1 MLRLAFVLVAL
12 PAVASAALP
21 WLDGDWTRRVE
32 GRGLSRF
39 VHHGVE
45 RAPESL
51 QAAAWLANDRLRL
64 GTWTNFPASDTRSH
78 EFALVAAA
86 RHGWSGGVELEF
98 EVTHYHLRDARN
110 GHPGHTAELALGIS
124 RAFGP
129 GRLAVAVLHN
139 VKRQAELLQ
148 VAYRGEWALTGL
160 GAFLRYRL
168 EAGTKAARDVLPN
181 LPGAAVG
188 DAYTYAQAA
197 AELPYRV
204 AESWVV
210 TVGASFSVTQGQRP
224 FWSPTAAR
232 SGPKASFSLGAA
244 YEF

>member
-1 MLRLAFVLVAL
+1 MLRLALLLASL

-51 QAAAWLANDRLRL
+51 QTGAWLSNGALRF
-64 GTWTNFPASDTRSH
+64 GTWMNFPAADTRSH

-86 RHGWSGGVELEF
+86 RHEWGGGFAVELD
-98 EVTHYHLRDARN
+98 VTHYHLRDARN
-110 GHPGHTAELALGIS
+110 GHPGHTAELTLGLS
-124 RAFGP
+124 RAVGP
-129 GRLAVAVLHN
+129 GRLAVAVLHD
-139 VKRQAELLQ
+139 VKRQAELVQ
-148 VAYRGEWALTGL
+148 IAYGGEWALTGL

-168 EAGTKAARDVLPN
+168 EAGSKAARDVLPN
-181 LPGAAVG
+181 LPGAAVA
-188 DAYTYAQAA
+188 DSYAYAQAA

-204 AESWVV
+204 SESWVV
-210 TVGASFSVTQGQRP
+210 TVGASLSATRGQRP

-232 SGPKASFSLGAA
+232 SGAKASVALGAA
-244 YEF
+244 FEF